1 MPMFEKEK
9 RTAFRRVIGGPFDG
23 QTIEA
28 SADYSEFTV
37 HPTDRS
43 LVPAMGGSRAAH
55 YELENGT
62 LVWHDRST

>member
-9 RTAFRRVIGGPFDG
+9 RTAFHRAIGGPFDG
-23 QTIEA
+23 QTVEA

-37 HPTDRS
+37 HPNGGS

-55 YELENGT
+55 YELENGA
-62 LVWHDRST
+62 LVWHDRSA